1 MAENIEQGTTIY
13 IFLLLYMSI
22 CVDVRETE
30 RGDYRD
36 YERSLFVFDYMPSC
50 VCCSDSEFCY
60 ITWSLCPNKPF
71 FVVDE
76 NVWSVAFSA
85 PASYR

>member
-13 IFLLLYMSI
+13 VFLLLYMSI

-50 VCCSDSEFCY
+50 VCCSDSLSSV
-60 ITWSLCPNKPF
+60 ISLGHCVLINPF
-71 FVVDE
+71 L
-76 NVWSVAFSA
+76 W
-85 PASYR
+85 